1 MFRGNYPA
9 RVDEKGRL
17 KIPADLKRLID
28 EKYGNQFYI
37 TSRDGRVAE
46 VYPLE
51 EWQRV
56 EEKLAKVGSF
66 NEAKKKFLAQTNYWE
81 QVVEIDSQGRVLLPQ
96 MLRENA
102 DLKSEVAVVGNL
114 LYLEVRNME
123 SYRKQ
128 VQESQLTS
136 EDAKV
141 LDELGI

>member
-1 MFRGNYPA
+1 VFRGNYPA

-17 KIPADLKRLID
+17 KIPADLKRLVD

-66 NEAKKKFLAQTNYWE
+66 NEAKKKFLSQTNYWG
-81 QVVEIDSQGRVLLPQ
+81 QVVEVDPQGRVLLPQ

-102 DLKSEVAVVGNL
+102 DLKGEVAVVGNL
-114 LYLEVRNME
+114 LYLEIRNMD

-141 LDELGI
+141 LDDLGI

>member
-1 MFRGNYPA
+1 
-9 RVDEKGRL
+9 
-17 KIPADLKRLID
+17 
-28 EKYGNQFYI
+28 
-37 TSRDGRVAE
+37 
-46 VYPLE
+46 
-51 EWQRV
+51 
-56 EEKLAKVGSF
+56 
-66 NEAKKKFLAQTNYWE
+66 
-81 QVVEIDSQGRVLLPQ
+81 